1 MNATRCAYFPP
12 NRNVKISLCHI
23 WFGVARSK
31 NRGLPGFR
39 CRFPFGGSISDSAAR
54 VLRTVDGLAGSKNQR
69 FSTSAIR
76 LTPHHGLAR
85 FNSTIFRWTADAA
98 LTPLGG

>member
-1 MNATRCAYFPP
+1 M
-12 NRNVKISLCHI
+12 SLCHI

-31 NRGLPGFR
+31 KRGFVMFR
-39 CRFPFGGSISDSAAR
+39 RVFPFGGSINDSAAS
-54 VLRTVDGLAGSKNQR
+54 VLRTVDGLAGNKNQR
-69 FSTSAIR
+69 FMTSAIR
-76 LTPHHGLAR
+76 LTPHHGFAR